1 MNTINEIYN
10 ELKSAFET
18 ESGIELKDGG
28 DMALRFRALAVQLVS
43 LQAQAE
49 FVQRQCF
56 PQTAGGEAL
65 DTHAM
70 QRGLRRTAA
79 EKAQGALRFSLNE
92 AVTADIK
99 VPKGT
104 RCIAPDE
111 TEFEVTSDTVIPAGR
126 TYCDAPAEA
135 VLAGAKGNAP
145 ANTVIFMALPPVGV
159 AAVTN
164 PEAFRGGRDAESD
177 EELRTRVLDSYSNI
191 INSGNASYYI
201 NQALTVDGVV
211 AATVQPRHRGRGTV
225 DVIVATESGVP
236 SAIILSRVSSKMNGR
251 REICVDVDVK
261 APTVRA
267 VNVDVDIYTED
278 NCDAGTV
285 CLQVENTIRAYFSGR
300 LLGKGVS
307 KAALGNLIFGVEGV
321 KNYSFNE
328 PVADLA
334 ASPAMLP
341 VLGEF
346 SVSEA

>member
-1 MNTINEIYN
+1 MNTINEIYH
-10 ELKSAFET
+10 ELKTAFET
-18 ESGIELKDGG
+18 ESGIELNDGG
-28 DMALRFRALAVQLVS
+28 DMALRFRALAAQLVS

-65 DTHAM
+65 DIHAM

-79 EKAQGALRFSLNE
+79 EKAQGTLRFSLNS
-92 AVTADIK
+92 AVAADIT

-111 TEFEVTSDTVIPAGR
+111 TEFEVTADTVIPAGR

-135 VLAGAKGNAP
+135 VEAGAKGNAA

-164 PEAFRGGRDAESD
+164 PEAFRGGRDAEGD
-177 EELRTRVLDSYSNI
+177 EELRARVLDSYSSI
-191 INSGNASYYI
+191 INSGNSAYYI
-201 NQALTVDGVV
+201 NQALTVEGVV
-211 AATVQPRHRGRGTV
+211 AATVQPRYRGRGTV

-236 SAIILSRVSSKMNGR
+236 SAIVLGRVSSKMNGR

-267 VNVDVDIYTED
+267 VNVDADIYTDEG
-278 NCDAGTV
+278 CDAAEV
-285 CLQVENTIRAYFSGR
+285 CLKVENTVRAYFSGR
-300 LLGKGVS
+300 LLGKGLS
-307 KAALGNLIFGVEGV
+307 RAELGNLIFGVEGV
-321 KNYSFNE
+321 KNYSLNE
-328 PVADLA
+328 PVSDLA
-334 ASPAMLP
+334 PNSAVLP
-341 VLGEF
+341 VLGEL
-346 SVSEA
+346 SISEA